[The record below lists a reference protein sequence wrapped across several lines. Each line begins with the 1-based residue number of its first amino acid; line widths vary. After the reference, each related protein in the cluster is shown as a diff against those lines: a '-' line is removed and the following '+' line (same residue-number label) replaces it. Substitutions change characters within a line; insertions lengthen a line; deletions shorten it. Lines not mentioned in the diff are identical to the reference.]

1 MEYITEIKAFYNLTV
16 DNPLS
21 TGQIALWHALMY
33 INNKCHWT
41 KDFTV
46 SNTTLQLYTGLSIQ
60 GLIKA
65 RNSLKQKGLIDFTAG
80 SRGQATAYTIKT
92 LSNSVTKSVTNGITT
107 VELSRKQKCNKQ
119 DNNSLTLK
127 RQKTKTKDKDSINP
141 FIPFEGKLLES
152 VNTWLA
158 YKAERGQKYKP
169 TGLKTLFKKIQDG
182 VDEYGETA
190 VIGSIN
196 NSIAN
201 NWQGLFFEQ
210 KQTASK
216 SDNPFFDML
225 KNENS
230 KDEED
235 IF

>member
-41 KDFTV
+41 KNFTV
-46 SNTTLQLYTGLSIQ
+46 SNATLQLYTGLSVQ

-65 RNSLKQKGLIDFTAG
+65 RNVLKQRGLIDFTSG
-80 SRGQATAYTIKT
+80 TRGQAPAYEMKT
-92 LSNSVTKSVTNGITT
+92 SSNNVTKSITNSTTT
-107 VELSRKQKCNKQ
+107 VKSSAKQKDNQK

-127 RQKTKTKDKDSINP
+127 RQKTKDKDKDNINP
-141 FIPFEGKLLES
+141 LIPFEGKLLES
-152 VNTWLA
+152 VNLWLA

-169 TGLKTLFKKIQDG
+169 TGLQTLFKKIQDG
-182 VDEYGETA
+182 VTEYGEAA
-190 VIGSIN
+190 VIRSID

-201 NWQGLFFEQ
+201 NWQGLFFKPSE
-210 KQTASK
+210 K
-216 SDNPFFDML
+216 SAESGNPFLDML
-225 KNENS
+225 KDS
-230 KDEED
+230 GALED
-235 IF
+235 GELF

>member
-46 SNTTLQLYTGLSIQ
+46 SNTTLQLYTGLSKRGVIDA
-60 GLIKA
+60 K
-65 RNSLKQKGLIDFTAG
+65 NVLKQRGLIDFTNG
-80 SRGQATAYTIKT
+80 NRGKSSTYEIKT
-92 LSNSVTKSVTNGITT
+92 LSHFAPNSTLTCD
-107 VELSRKQKCNKQ
+107 LSSPYQHTETAP
-119 DNNSLTLK
+119 NSAPLK

-190 VIGSIN
+190 VVGSIN